1 MLRLVVV
8 ANFSQKF
15 LQIIFWVLN
24 GKWLKKK
31 KFLLFFFQ
39 ILHLSDLNF
48 GNLSSTISIQQ
59 IDPENLWSDNI
70 TTGVPP
76 HLMPS
81 VKLNLAGV
89 VLCKEMCCFDPMRPS
104 WSPWWRLKKVQ
115 LTLNGVQRASI
126 CTRVSHRTLLPSK
139 PSWLRSTFSH
149 TAVWL
154 RLPSSAPVRIPL
166 GIDKCA
172 HIALWLTVSFVFM
185 RLPG

>member
-1 MLRLVVV
+1 M
-8 ANFSQKF
+8 
-15 LQIIFWVLN
+15 
-24 GKWLKKK
+24 G
-31 KFLLFFFQ
+31 FFFFFNGAKVTYYTFETWTLGICRLPSAFNRQ
-39 ILHLSDLNF
+39 TLKVSEVTIKQQWFLH
-48 GNLSSTISIQQ
+48 I
-59 IDPENLWSDNI
+59 
-70 TTGVPP
+70 
-76 HLMPS
+76 HLIPS
-81 VKLNLAGV
+81 VNLNLAGV
-89 VLCKEMCCFDPMRPS
+89 VLCKEMCCVGPMRPS

-115 LTLNGVQRASI
+115 LTLSGVQRASI

-154 RLPSSAPVRIPL
+154 RLPPSAPVRIPL